1 MALAD
6 PQVLPGTPTID
17 LNRIS
22 AALGVFASE
31 DSVKEL
37 SISHSNGNRRR
48 AVVKLTTRKISQDPL
63 LPAQNREYQ
72 QSVHIVVD
80 APKSGF
86 TNAEVVAAAE
96 QFVDYLNTAGL
107 LAKLVQ
113 GQA

>member
-17 LNRIS
+17 LDRIS
-22 AALGVFASE
+22 AALGAFASA

-37 SISHSNGNRRR
+37 RVDHSNGNRRR
-48 AVVKLTTRKISQDPL
+48 SVVKLTTRKIASDPL

-72 QSVHIVVD
+72 QSVHLVID
-80 APKSGF
+80 SPKSGF
-86 TNAEVVAAAE
+86 SNAEVLAAVE
-96 QFVDYLNTAGL
+96 QFVNYLDDASL
-107 LAKLVQ
+107 LADVIQ